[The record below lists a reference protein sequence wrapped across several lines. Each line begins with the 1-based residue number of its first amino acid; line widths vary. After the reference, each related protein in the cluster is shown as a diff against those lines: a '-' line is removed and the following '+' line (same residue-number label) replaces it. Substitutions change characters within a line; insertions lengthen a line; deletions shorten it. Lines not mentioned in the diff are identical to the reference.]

1 MRGDHML
8 IVKDLTL
15 KYGEKTIFENL
26 SFKLEKGQILAIK
39 GKNGSGKTSLCLIVA
54 GLLKNEENTQI
65 SGDVF
70 YDGKNVY
77 GLTVFEKCIEVGLVF
92 QNPDNQI
99 FSPLVIEEIVFAP
112 ENLAIV
118 REEMERRLENTLRLC
133 GIEHL
138 KSKKTSE
145 LSGGE
150 KQLLALAGV
159 LSMQPKLLIVDEIT
173 SRIDFENK
181 EKVRRVLSDYAK
193 MGNSVIMVTHSEKD
207 LVLADKLLIIGDKN
221 N

>member
-1 MRGDHML
+1 ML

-92 QNPDNQI
+92 QNPENQI
-99 FSPLVIEEIVFAP
+99 FSPLVTEEMVFAP
-112 ENLAIV
+112 ENLAIL
-118 REEMERRLENTLRLC
+118 REEMARRLQNTLKIC

-150 KQLLALAGV
+150 KQLLALASV
-159 LSMQPKLLIVDEIT
+159 LTMQPKLLIVDEIT
-173 SRIDFENK
+173 SRIDSDNK
-181 EKVRRVLSDYAK
+181 EKVHGILKDYAK
-193 MGNSVIMVTHSEKD
+193 QGNSVIIVTHSEKD
-207 LVLADKLLIIGDKN
+207 LEIADKLLLMGEKTKSED
-221 N
+221 